1 MYNEGA
7 WDAMYNEEEALDLS
21 ELEFQ
26 YGWDTSSGCW
36 QLNPGPL

>member
-7 WDAMYNEEEALDLS
+7 WDAMYNKEEVFDLS

-26 YGWDTSSGCW
+26 YGWDTPSGIW
-36 QLNPGPL
+36 KLNSGPL